1 LGISGFFFTART
13 AILPDLVDPRSVG
26 TANAITSTT
35 WSAMLALGAAGGG
48 LVAGVFGVYP
58 AFVIDGLTF
67 FLSAA
72 FIASI
77 RLETPSQTHEHDR
90 TLGSTLAQYLAG
102 FRWLGARPDMLLIS
116 LHKAMLMLFFGST
129 FQVVQVAIAEELFP
143 VGDKG
148 SLGVGLIFATMGIG
162 TGISPLVARR
172 LTADRQR
179 PLRTAI
185 FVGYL
190 IAAAGLVVAGL
201 LTNVTV
207 VLFGTLLVGLGNG
220 LLWVFS
226 TQLLLRL
233 TPAEIRGRVFA
244 SEFAFF
250 SLASAIGAAAAGLAL
265 DQSLGITSLLAWM
278 ATLSLAPA
286 VAWGLWTVMS
296 AGQIKDLS

>member
-1 LGISGFFFTART
+1 
-13 AILPDLVDPRSVG
+13 
-26 TANAITSTT
+26 
-35 WSAMLALGAAGGG
+35 
-48 LVAGVFGVYP
+48 
-58 AFVIDGLTF
+58 
-67 FLSAA
+67 
-72 FIASI
+72 
-77 RLETPSQTHEHDR
+77 
-90 TLGSTLAQYLAG
+90 
-102 FRWLGARPDMLLIS
+102 MLLIA

-162 TGISPLVARR
+162 TGVSPLVARR
-172 LTADRQR
+172 FTADREQ

-185 FVGYL
+185 FAGYL
-190 IAAAGLVVAGL
+190 IAAAGLLVAGL

-207 VLFGTLLVGLGNG
+207 VLLGTLFVGLGNG

-233 TPAEIRGRVFA
+233 APDGIRGRVFA

-265 DQSLGITSLLAWM
+265 DQSSGIASLLRWM

-286 VAWGLWTVMS
+286 VAWGLWIVLRV
-296 AGQIKDLS
+296 QVIRH